1 MNRRSFIQ
9 QAGYLGGSLALGL
22 YGLRAG
28 AVSPAKIVRG
38 KVSSNGKGL
47 AGVAVSDGFSI
58 VQTDDKGAYSITPDA
73 KASHVFISVPAGYD
87 FPSQQDIVHHY
98 QPLDAAVEA
107 DFTLK
112 KLAQNDDHHHFL
124 VWADPQVKNE
134 EDVAEMMNSSV
145 PDAQKLL
152 AGYPDDALIHGIG
165 VGDLVWDNH
174 DLFKNYNAAVAQMG
188 IPFFQCLGNHDMD
201 YREGGDETSDHT
213 FSKWYGPTYFSFNR
227 GKAHYIVLDDVRYLG
242 EDRKYDG
249 YIQPHILAWIEK
261 DLKLVPKDALMI
273 IGLHIPV
280 HNSVKNNG
288 ELYALLRGFRNVHI
302 LSGHTHFNKNV
313 ITDNVFEHNHGAVCG
328 AWWTGPICSD
338 GTPRGYG
345 VYEVNGTDLKWYYK
359 STGLDKKVQLNIHV
373 DTLTRQKRLLVNVW
387 NWDPQWKIEYTV
399 DGKAMGAPEQQQG
412 YDPQAVKLYKGDD
425 MPKKR
430 NFVEPSETDHLFIA
444 HLKADVKRVD
454 VKVTDR
460 FGNVYTADWSQG

>member
-38 KVSSNGKGL
+38 KVTANGKGL
-47 AGVAVSDGFSI
+47 PGVAVSDGFSI
-58 VQTDDKGAYSITPDA
+58 VQTDANGAYSLSPGD
-73 KASHVFISVPAGYD
+73 KATHVFISVPAGYD
-87 FPSQQDIVHHY
+87 FPAQQDIVHHY

-112 KLAQNDDHHHFL
+112 KLAQNDEKHHFL

-134 EDVAEMMNSSV
+134 EDVAEMMNTSV
-145 PDAQKLL
+145 PDAQKVI
-152 AGYPDDALIHGIG
+152 AAFPEDALIHGIG

-174 DLFKNYNAAVAQMG
+174 DLFRNYNEAVAQMG

-213 FSKWYGPTYFSFNR
+213 FRAMYGPTYFSFNR

-261 DLKLVPKDALMI
+261 DLKLVPKDALLI
-273 IGLHIPV
+273 IGMHIPV

-288 ELYALLRGFRNVHI
+288 ELYALLRDFKNVHI

-313 ITDNVFEHNHGAVCG
+313 ITNNVFEHNHGAVCG
-328 AWWTGPICSD
+328 AWWTGPVCSD

-345 VYEVNGTDLKWYYK
+345 VYEVNGTALKWYYK
-359 STGLDKKVQLNIHV
+359 PTGLDKKVQMSIYV
-373 DTLTRQKRLLVNVW
+373 DDLTRQKRLLVNVW
-387 NWDPQWKIEYTV
+387 NWDPQWKIEYAA

-412 YDPQAVKLYKGDD
+412 YDPQALKLYKGDD

-444 HLKADVKRVD
+444 HLEAGVKRVD

-460 FGNVYTADWSQG
+460 FGNSYTADWSKG